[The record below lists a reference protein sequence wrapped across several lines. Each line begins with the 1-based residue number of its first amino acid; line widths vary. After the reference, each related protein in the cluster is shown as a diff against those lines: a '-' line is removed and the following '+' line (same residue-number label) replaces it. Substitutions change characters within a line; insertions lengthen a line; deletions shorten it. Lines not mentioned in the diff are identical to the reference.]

1 MRKKEKGENEG
12 EVGAGGQEHIDSYD
26 GAGTCNSAKLTT
38 YYSLPIGLPDVAG
51 ISQGLAASG

>member
-1 MRKKEKGENEG
+1 MKGRWG
-12 EVGAGGQEHIDSYD
+12 RGDKSTSDSYD